1 VASVEASFDSKWSC
15 YHCKK
20 TYDRYD
26 GPKKDRALRNMFT
39 KKSCSGETERNYQL
53 ENVRFKKCPGN
64 YTDTQV
70 RYLVDWFMMYEKG
83 VMPFDGPMAD
93 QPAKIIEIF
102 ELIQSI
108 RDEKVLQQEK
118 EDAMDARRNNSKSR

>member
-1 VASVEASFDSKWSC
+1 
-15 YHCKK
+15 
-20 TYDRYD
+20 
-26 GPKKDRALRNMFT
+26 
-39 KKSCSGETERNYQL
+39 
-53 ENVRFKKCPGN
+53 
-64 YTDTQV
+64 
-70 RYLVDWFMMYEKG
+70 
-83 VMPFDGPMAD
+83 MPFDGPMAD